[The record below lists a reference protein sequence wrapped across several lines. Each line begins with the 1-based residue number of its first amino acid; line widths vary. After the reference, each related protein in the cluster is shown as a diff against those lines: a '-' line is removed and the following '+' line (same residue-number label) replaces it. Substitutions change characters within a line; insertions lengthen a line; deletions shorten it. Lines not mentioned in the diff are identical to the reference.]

1 MAMTFRPDQGKL
13 GDNTSEVHHKYI
25 LDGDRVHQIH
35 NIVVHRFSLSDV
47 EDPEL
52 YAAQPIWEWQQTE
65 TGKWVMEHA
74 VEAPVWRRHVDYS
87 RYPSCHYSRGTS
99 VTSCVWRLDNELS
112 RICRS
117 ESYI

>member
-74 VEAPVWRRHVDYS
+74 VEAPVWRKHVDYS
-87 RYPSCHYSRGTS
+87 RYGYEYAITAKLKGPDYTFFTLKWGQ
-99 VTSCVWRLDNELS
+99 N
-112 RICRS
+112 I
-117 ESYI
+117 